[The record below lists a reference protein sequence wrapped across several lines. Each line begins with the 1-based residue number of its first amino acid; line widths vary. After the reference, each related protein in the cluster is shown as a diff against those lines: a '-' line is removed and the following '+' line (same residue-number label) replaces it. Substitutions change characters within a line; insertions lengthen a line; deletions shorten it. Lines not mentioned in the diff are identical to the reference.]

1 MRVNLNLASQKY
13 EDVRRFL
20 SIAWMSI
27 SAMSLLVLILA
38 GLAWINFND
47 TTKSGARIR
56 DLKQSIAA
64 LQEKRA
70 AAEAVENRP
79 ENREVN
85 QQKNFWNAEIDR
97 KRFSWTQVLND
108 LQKLMPGRA
117 YVSSVSPNMG
127 NDGVFRVKLLIV
139 GEKYE
144 NALDLVKRMETSE
157 RFHNPQ
163 IVTEHKAKDKQ
174 AGNADQFEIEI
185 ETAYIPPTSQPR
197 SRTTRSAKEGF

>member
-64 LQEKRA
+64 LEEKRA

-117 YVSSVSPNMG
+117 YVSSVSPTMG
-127 NDGVFRVKLLIV
+127 NDGVFKVRLLIV
-139 GEKYE
+139 GEKYD
-144 NALDLVKRMETSE
+144 NAIDLVKRLETSE
-157 RFHNPQ
+157 RFHNPE
-163 IVTEHKAKDKQ
+163 IKSERKVKDKQ
-174 AGNADQFEIEI
+174 PGAPDQFEIEI
-185 ETAYIPPTSQPR
+185 ETAYIPPGTPR
-197 SRTTRSAKEGF
+197 HRTTRASKEGF